1 MKTAPDQDKPEVAPA
16 EADLAARTL
25 REAGLV
31 VLDDV
36 VPLDF
41 VAGLRADYEVRLEKQ
56 IADRGGLAALDGKTF
71 GKNQF
76 GMHLPLV
83 SPWSD
88 ERIVAHPRVVTVLER
103 AIGADFV
110 CSFYHSNTAYPGSQT
125 QPIHR
130 DTGHLF
136 GPHEMSVPTPAT
148 HIVLNVPLVDFTAE
162 NGSTEVW
169 PGSHLVVDRSPE
181 ERKEAAARAA
191 ALPSIRANVRAGS
204 IVLRDLRLWHRGM
217 PNQEGYARP
226 MLAIVYARGWLVQE
240 PPLAVPQSTWD
251 GWNERT
257 QRIFRRNKIVP
268 DTTNA

>member
-1 MKTAPDQDKPEVAPA
+1 MRTALDDSVAVTPTDV
-16 EADLAARTL
+16 ERNARTL
-25 REAGLV
+25 REVGLV

-36 VPLDF
+36 LPLDF
-41 VAGLRADYEVRLEKQ
+41 VAGLRADFDVRLDKQ
-56 IADRGGLAALDGKTF
+56 IADRGGLPALDGKTF

-83 SPWSD
+83 PPWSD
-88 ERIVAHPRVVTVLER
+88 EQIVAHPRVVAVLEQ
-103 AIGADFV
+103 ALGGADFI
-110 CSFYHSNTAYPGSQT
+110 CSFYHSNTAYPGSET

-148 HIVLNVPLVDFTAE
+148 HMVLNVPLVDFTIE

-169 PGSHLVVDRSPE
+169 PGSHLIVDRSVE

-217 PNQEGYARP
+217 PNHADYPRP
-226 MLAIVYARGWLVQE
+226 MLALVYARGWVVQE
-240 PPLAVPQSTWD
+240 PPLAVPQATWSSWD
-251 GWNERT
+251 ERT
-257 QRIFRRNKIVP
+257 RHIFRRNKIVP
-268 DTTNA
+268 DTNA